1 MPDPRHSKT
10 YLRTKIQTASKEEL
24 VLMLYDGVIRFTK
37 QGMTAMEEGRVE
49 DAHTAYLRAQDIV
62 LELFHAL
69 DRETGGE
76 IAENLARLYS
86 YSYRALIRAN
96 IKRDQ
101 EEGEGVMRIF
111 RELRAGWVGAMEKVR
126 KGEAADVRE
135 AAEAGASTGGAALSA
150 SGYGG
155 LTAPE
160 TTSRISVQ
168 G

>member
-1 MPDPRHSKT
+1 MADPRHSKT

-24 VLMLYDGVIRFTK
+24 VLMLYDGVIRFTT
-37 QGMTAMEEGRVE
+37 QGKRAMEEGAVE

-69 DRETGGE
+69 DRESGGE

-86 YSYRALIRAN
+86 YTYRALIRAN
-96 IKRDQ
+96 INRDA
-101 EEGEGVMRIF
+101 EEAGSVVRIF
-111 RELRAGWVGAMEKVR
+111 RELREGWVGAMDKVR
-126 KGEAADVRE
+126 KGEGGEDSAADE
-135 AAEAGASTGGAALSA
+135 TTAAAGAAHPA
-150 SGYGG
+150 SPYGT

-160 TTSRISVQ
+160 STSRISVR